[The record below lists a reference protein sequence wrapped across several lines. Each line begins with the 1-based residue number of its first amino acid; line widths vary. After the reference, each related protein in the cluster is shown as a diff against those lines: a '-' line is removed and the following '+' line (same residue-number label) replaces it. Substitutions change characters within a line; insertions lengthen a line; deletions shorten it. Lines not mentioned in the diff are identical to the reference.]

1 MKYDQGIAPGIR
13 LHLNNLGLATQG
25 LRSSLLA
32 HPVYDRIDDH
42 PSLRIFMKSHVF
54 AVWDFMTLLKSLQRS
69 VTCVELPWVP
79 PVDRICARLINDIV
93 LEEETDEPESGTY
106 ISHFELYLD
115 AMKEVGADAR
125 PILQV
130 VEGLRA
136 GRPFE
141 ELIGKAQIPES
152 TRNFSRTTLQLAS
165 EPPHMAASA
174 FLLGRESVIPAMFR
188 RILGEV
194 NERGDRWSRVM
205 GVVRRRFRTVDQHR
219 ALRLY
224 LDRHIHLD
232 GGDHTPMGERLLMV
246 LCGDDQKKWDEAANA
261 ARRALEARIALWHGV
276 MAEADTHRRAA

>member
-32 HPVYDRIDDH
+32 HPVYNRIDDL
-42 PSLRIFMKSHVF
+42 PALRLFMKSHVF

-69 VTCVELPWVP
+69 VTCVDLPWVP
-79 PVDRICARLINDIV
+79 PRDRICARLINDIV

-106 ISHFELYLD
+106 ISHFELYLE
-115 AMKEVGADAR
+115 AMREVGADTR

-130 VEGLRA
+130 VEGIRA
-136 GRPFE
+136 GGSFE
-141 ELIGKAQIPES
+141 RLVQQADVPEGTKA
-152 TRNFSRTTLQLAS
+152 FSRATLELATQA
-165 EPPHMAASA
+165 PHCVASA

-194 NERGDRWSRVM
+194 NERGDRWSRVV
-205 GVVRRRFRTVDQHR
+205 GLVRRRFRAVDQHR
-219 ALRLY
+219 SLRLY

-246 LCGDDQKKWDEAANA
+246 LCGDDRQKWEEAARA
-261 ARRALEARIALWHGV
+261 ARVALEARINLWNGV
-276 MAEADTHRRAA
+276 TSEVERGRHTA

>member
-1 MKYDQGIAPGIR
+1 MKYDEGIAPGIR

-32 HPVYDRIDDH
+32 HPVYNRIDDSH
-42 PSLRIFMKSHVF
+42 ALRIFMKSHVF

-69 VTCVELPWVP
+69 TTCVELPWVP

-93 LEEETDEPESGTY
+93 LEEETDEPESGLY

-115 AMKEVGADAR
+115 AMREIGADTS
-125 PILQV
+125 PILHV
-130 VEGLRA
+130 VEGIRA
-136 GRPFE
+136 GGRFE
-141 ELIGKAQIPES
+141 DLVLKVDVPETTKAF
-152 TRNFSRTTLQLAS
+152 TRTTLALAQ
-165 EPPHMAASA
+165 EPPHCVASA

-205 GVVRRRFRTVDQHR
+205 GVVRRRFRAVDQHR

-246 LCGDDQKKWDEAANA
+246 LCGNDSRKWEEAASA
-261 ARRALEARIALWHGV
+261 ARRALEARIALWGGV
-276 MAEADTHRRAA
+276 IAEVEGRRRAA

>member
-1 MKYDQGIAPGIR
+1 MKYDTDIAPGIR

-32 HPVYDRIDDH
+32 HPIYNRIDDVQ
-42 PSLRIFMKSHVF
+42 SLRLFMKSHVF

-79 PVDRICARLINDIV
+79 PKDRICARLINDIV
-93 LEEETDEPESGTY
+93 LEEETDEPESGVY
-106 ISHFELYLD
+106 ISHFELYLE
-115 AMKEVGADAR
+115 AMREVGADAR
-125 PILQV
+125 PILHV
-130 VEGLRA
+130 VEGIRS
-136 GRPFE
+136 GRRFE
-141 ELIGKAQIPES
+141 ELVMQVDVPDNTKAF
-152 TRNFSRTTLQLAS
+152 TRATLALSQEA
-165 EPPHMAASA
+165 PHCVASA

-219 ALRLY
+219 AMRLY

-246 LCGDDQKKWDEAANA
+246 LCGDDQKKWDEAASA
-261 ARRALEARIALWHGV
+261 ARRALEARIGLWNGV
-276 MAEADTHRRAA
+276 ISEVEGGRRAA

>member
-1 MKYDQGIAPGIR
+1 MNYDQGIAPGVR

-25 LRSSLLA
+25 LRSSLLS
-32 HPVYDRIDDH
+32 HPVYDRIDDVH
-42 PSLRIFMKSHVF
+42 SLRLFMKSHVF

-69 VTCVELPWVP
+69 VTCMDLPWVP
-79 PVDRICARLINDIV
+79 PRDRICARLINDIV
-93 LEEETDEPESGTY
+93 LEEETDEPEKGAY
-106 ISHFELYLD
+106 ISHFELYLE
-115 AMKEVGADAR
+115 AMQEVGADTR
-125 PILQV
+125 PILGV
-130 VEGLRA
+130 VEGIRG
-136 GRPFE
+136 GRRFE
-141 ELIGKAQIPES
+141 ELIDHAQVPES
-152 TRNFSRTTLQLAS
+152 TRNFSRVTLQLAS
-165 EPPHMAASA
+165 EAPHMVASA

-246 LCGDDQKKWDEAANA
+246 LCGDDRQKWDQAANA

-276 MAEADTHRRAA
+276 MAEVEGR